1 MAWLGLDG
9 DELWDP
15 YHLDPEWVRSV
26 QAQLAKRFGSRI
38 PTDFSLRNDLLAM
51 LRNPRWSARLGAALA
66 LLAWP
71 GGPPEGILPQVFSAL
86 EDPRGLE
93 AYPAQLTAASFLIN
107 QNDTAAEA
115 IALCLEAL
123 DYGTQPWEN
132 IRRSRAVREQAAL
145 VLGKLEPIDYEPR
158 VYDKLLHVMHHD
170 EDDDVRDAAY
180 GTLVRLARIVTSRG
194 WRSR

>member
-1 MAWLGLDG
+1 
-9 DELWDP
+9 
-15 YHLDPEWVRSV
+15 
-26 QAQLAKRFGSRI
+26 
-38 PTDFSLRNDLLAM
+38 M

-71 GGPPEGILPQVFSAL
+71 GGPPEEILPQVFSAL

-115 IALCLEAL
+115 IDLCLEAL
-123 DYGTQPWEN
+123 DYGTQPWED
-132 IRRSRAVREQAAL
+132 IWSSREVRKQAAL
-145 VLGKLEPIDYEPR
+145 VLGKLEPVFYDPR

-170 EDDDVRDAAY
+170 EDASVRDAAY
-180 GTLVRLARIVTSRG
+180 GTLVRLARIRDQQAVA
-194 WRSR
+194 